1 MKRGGS
7 WEPSIPAA
15 ESRKWPPIMRA
26 IVEPYL
32 MTRVLK
38 WNKSAIKKRAL
49 AIENLL
55 MREAVRG
62 GPKRDETMEHGGA
75 PLIAFWPRFLF
86 LTLGEDDRCWQEM
99 ATYSQTWTHTKN
111 YTDTSANT
119 WQYVQPRDLFLPFW
133 SHKQPIMAMVTSS
146 VTHQRHCPRVVGDQ
160 VPSMLHRFHS
170 HYLGC

>member
-1 MKRGGS
+1 MHPCCLSLKGLRPTYQAGMGGGS
-7 WEPSIPAA
+7 REPSIPAG

-62 GPKRDETMEHGGA
+62 GPKRDGTMEHGGA
-75 PLIAFWPRFLF
+75 PLIAFWPGFLF
-86 LTLGEDDRCWQEM
+86 PTLAKDDRCWQEM
-99 ATYSQTWTHTKN
+99 ATDSQMWTHTEN
-111 YTDTSANT
+111 YADTSTTSSKHDNMCIHVI
-119 WQYVQPRDLFLPFW
+119 YFLPF
-133 SHKQPIMAMVTSS
+133 
-146 VTHQRHCPRVVGDQ
+146 
-160 VPSMLHRFHS
+160 
-170 HYLGC
+170 